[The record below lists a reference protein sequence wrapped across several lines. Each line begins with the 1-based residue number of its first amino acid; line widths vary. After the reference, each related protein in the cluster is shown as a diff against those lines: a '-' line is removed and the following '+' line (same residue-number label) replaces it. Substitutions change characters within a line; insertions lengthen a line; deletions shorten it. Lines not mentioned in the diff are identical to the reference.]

1 MLLTTIKPHP
11 INSTIYADT
20 DLSDLVNSLDSNG
33 QLETI
38 KINKKKEIISGHRR
52 FYSMIQ
58 LGWKEADIE
67 STKYDNDVIALIEH
81 NRHRIKGYKDV
92 LMESKILE
100 KELKLKMGGQG
111 KRNDLNGGNKFHMIK
126 ELAKRLGIGESK
138 LRQLKSINNYQP
150 ELDDKIEK
158 KEISL
163 NQAYELVRQNHMGGK
178 KRDSVSEFSKSFKQ
192 LLQKYNPE
200 YTEIDN
206 VLKTTYPYNMVQDQA
221 KSNFGGNRLEL
232 DLLKKKRLELL
243 DNLDFKM
250 SLDDRE
256 LVLYHKIKEFSK
268 INTLDKTK
276 RLKSKIWKPSN
287 IYDKA
292 RTINEIQNLKPII
305 ELSTNDK
312 DFISYRKLIHSF
324 EWVQSVGRL
333 MKFYIKDEPTDKILG
348 LLTIGSDLVKIECRD
363 NYIGW
368 TDYNKSTQKKIN
380 HTAVAS
386 SIVPVQPFGFHFLGG
401 KLIALLSTTNVI
413 RDEWEKRYGDK
424 LVGLTTTSLY
434 GSYSMYSNLV
444 LWKKCGSSRG
454 KVYIKPDEEIY
465 SYWLQWVRENQ
476 RDFYDETMGGMK
488 TGSKQK
494 MLNHIYMQLG
504 MKASH
509 YFTWQKRG
517 VFFSSFY
524 SNTKEFLKGEIEES
538 DLILKPQIAD
548 GMDYINNW
556 WLSKSLSRYEKL
568 YMADKLQPEVLWY
581 DDVAKSK
588 SDFNRWLETRGLNSS
603 L

>member
-1 MLLTTIKPHP
+1 
-11 INSTIYADT
+11 
-20 DLSDLVNSLDSNG
+20 
-33 QLETI
+33 
-38 KINKKKEIISGHRR
+38 
-52 FYSMIQ
+52 MIQ
-58 LGWKEADIE
+58 LGWKEAEIE
-67 STKYDNDVIALIEH
+67 TTQYDNDVIALIEH
-81 NRHRIKGYKDV
+81 NRHRTKGVKDI

-111 KRNDLNGGNKFHMIK
+111 KRNDLNGGNKFHMVK
-126 ELAKRLGIGESK
+126 ELAERLNYGESK
-138 LRQLKSINNYQP
+138 LKQLRSVFNYEP
-150 ELDDKIEK
+150 DLIDKIDK

-163 NQAYELVRQNHMGGK
+163 NQAYELVRQKHMGGK
-178 KRDSVSEFSKSFKQ
+178 KRDSVSEFTKSFKQ

-206 VLKTTYPYNMVQDQA
+206 VLKTTYPYNMVRDQA
-221 KSNFGGNRLEL
+221 KSNFGGNRKEL

-268 INTLDKTK
+268 IKTLDKTK
-276 RLKSKIWKPSN
+276 RLKSKVWKPSN
-287 IYDKA
+287 IYDKT

-305 ELSTNDK
+305 ELATDEK
-312 DFISYRKLIHSF
+312 DFIAYRKLIHSF

-333 MKFYIKDEPTDKILG
+333 MKFYIKDEPTNKILG
-348 LLTIGSDLVKIECRD
+348 LLTIGSDLVKIEARD

-434 GSYSMYSNLV
+434 GSYSMYSNLA

-465 SYWLQWVRENQ
+465 SYWLKWVRENQ

-538 DLILKPQIAD
+538 DLILKPQVAD

-556 WLSKSLSRYEKL
+556 WLPKSLNRYEKL
-568 YMADKLQPEVLWY
+568 YNADNLQEQILWY
-581 DDVAKSK
+581 DDINKSK
-588 SDFNRWLETRGLNSS
+588 SDFNRWLETRGLKSN
-603 L
+603 LLT